1 MRARGSAL
9 GYSALGYSALGARHS
24 ALGATVL
31 LAVVAVFTS
40 GHLGSPDTWFQGNAG
55 PYPVR
60 VVVRLPGV
68 VPGLAQID
76 MTVTGEG
83 VERVTAQPIIFDAGK
98 EGAPPADVAKPV
110 PGRPGTY
117 HAELWFMTPGSFSV
131 NVEVTGSRG
140 TGVAVVPVAAGPE
153 RQIGM
158 YPWLGKVLLALGVF
172 LFVGAV
178 TIIGAAGSD
187 SVTPPGQPATARSKR
202 TGVLASVFGAG
213 VLGLGLFG
221 GRAWWTSV
229 EQGYLAELYRP
240 FNATASVEVEAGRR
254 TLRFSITDSVWST
267 HRARNLWERFSIS
280 PLVPDHGKLM
290 HLFLM
295 RAGDPTSFAH
305 LHPVSAD
312 SVTFVAGLGNLPAGS
327 YTAYADVVHE
337 TGFPQ
342 TMVATIEVP
351 AAGSDSALSDPDD
364 TAFTGTPGGAR
375 FTLPDRATV
384 TWERKPDSLLAD
396 QEAGL
401 TFTVKEPDGTVARLA
416 PYLGMPGHAVVYRTD
431 GKVYIHLH
439 PNGTISMVAQ
449 QALGGRLSTDT
460 IPGMLARRLTADT
473 SAMSRGD
480 HPMFDGTLTFPY
492 AFPSPGHY
500 RIWVQIRRGEQ
511 IATAPFDIAVK

>member
-1 MRARGSAL
+1 MI
-9 GYSALGYSALGARHS
+9 ARHS
-24 ALGATVL
+24 ALGARRSAFGATVVL
-31 LAVVAVFTS
+31 VALAVVTS

-83 VERVTAQPIIFDAGK
+83 VEKVTAQPIIFDAGK

-110 PGRPGTY
+110 PGRPGSY

-131 NVEVTGSRG
+131 NVEVTGSLG
-140 TGVAVVPVAAGPE
+140 TGVVVVPVAAVPE

-158 YPWLGKVLLALGVF
+158 YPWLGKLLLALGLF
-172 LFVGAV
+172 LFIGAV
-178 TIIGAAGSD
+178 TIFRAAGSD
-187 SVTPPGQPATARSKR
+187 SVTPPGQPATPRSRR

-213 VLGLGLFG
+213 ILGLGLFG
-221 GRAWWTSV
+221 GRAWWNAV
-229 EQGYLAELYRP
+229 EQDYLAELYRP
-240 FNATASVEVEAGRR
+240 FNASASVAVEAGRR

-267 HRARNLWERFSIS
+267 RRARNRWERFSVS

-290 HLFLM
+290 HLFVM
-295 RAGDPTSFAH
+295 RAGDPSAFAH

-312 SVTFVAGLGNLPAGS
+312 SVTFEAGLGNLPAGK

-342 TMVATIEVP
+342 TMVAELEVP
-351 AAGSDSALSDPDD
+351 AAGSDTGFTDADD
-364 TAFTGTPGGAR
+364 AAFVGSPTGAA
-375 FTLPDRATV
+375 FTLPDGATM
-384 TWERKPDSLLAD
+384 TWDGKPDSLMAD
-396 QEAGL
+396 AEAGL
-401 TFTVKEPDGTVARLA
+401 TFTVKEPDGTTARLA

-439 PNGTISMVAQ
+439 PNGTTSMVAQ
-449 QALGGRLSTDT
+449 QALGSRQATDT
-460 IPGMLARRLTADT
+460 LPGMLARRMAADT
-473 SAMSRGD
+473 MAMVHAD

-492 AFPSPGHY
+492 AFPSPGQY
-500 RIWVQIRRGEQ
+500 RVWVQIRRGST
-511 IATAPFDIAVK
+511 IVTAPFDIAVR

>member
-1 MRARGSAL
+1 MRYRGL
-9 GYSALGYSALGARHS
+9 V
-24 ALGATVL
+24 ATVL
-31 LAVVAVFTS
+31 LGAVATLTS
-40 GHLGSPDTWFQGNAG
+40 AHIGSPDTWFQGNAG

-60 VVVRLPGV
+60 VVIRLPGV

-83 VERVTAQPIIFDAGK
+83 VEKVTARPIIFDAGK
-98 EGAPPADVAKPV
+98 AGAPPADVAKPV

-140 TGVAVVPVAAGPE
+140 TGVVVVPVAAVPE

-158 YPWLGKVLLALGVF
+158 YPWLGKVLLALGAF
-172 LFVGAV
+172 LFIGAV
-178 TIIGAAGSD
+178 TILGAAGSE
-187 SVTPPGQPATARSKR
+187 SVTPPGQPVTPRGRK

-221 GRAWWTSV
+221 GRAWWTAV
-229 EQGYLAELYRP
+229 ERDYQAELYHP
-240 FNATASVEVEAGRR
+240 FTATAAVEVDAGKR

-267 HRARNLWERFSIS
+267 RRAGNRWERFSVS

-295 RAGDPTSFAH
+295 REGDPTAFAH
-305 LHPVSAD
+305 LHPISTD
-312 SVTFVAGLGNLPAGS
+312 SITFRAALGALPAGR

-342 TMVATIEVP
+342 TMVAKIDLPPV
-351 AAGSDSALSDPDD
+351 GVDSSLSDPDD
-364 TAFTGTPGGAR
+364 ATSMAAPSGA
-375 FTLPDRATV
+375 TVSLPDGATV
-384 TWERKPDSLLAD
+384 TWELKPASLLAN

-401 TFTVKEPDGTVARLA
+401 TFAVKEPDGRAARLA

-449 QALGGRLSTDT
+449 QALTEGLRVTDT
-460 IPGMLARRLTADT
+460 VPGMLARRMAADT
-473 SAMSRGD
+473 AMAAHSD
-480 HPMFDGTLTFPY
+480 HPMFDGTMTFPY
-492 AFPSPGHY
+492 AFPSAGQY
-500 RIWVQIRRGEQ
+500 RVWVQIRRPSG
-511 IATAPFDIAVK
+511 IVTAPFDMVVR

>member
-1 MRARGSAL
+1 M
-9 GYSALGYSALGARHS
+9 
-24 ALGATVL
+24 V
-31 LAVVAVFTS
+31 TS

-83 VERVTAQPIIFDAGK
+83 VEKVTARPIIFDAGK

-110 PGRPGTY
+110 PGRPGSY

-131 NVEVTGSRG
+131 DVEVTGSRG
-140 TGVAVVPVAAGPE
+140 TGVAVVPVAAVPE

-158 YPWLGKVLLALGVF
+158 YPWLGKLLLTLGVF

-213 VLGLGLFG
+213 LLGLGLFG

-240 FNATASVEVEAGRR
+240 FNATASVDLEAGRR
-254 TLRFSITDSVWST
+254 TLRFSIADSVWST

-312 SVTFVAGLGNLPAGS
+312 SVTFLAGLGNLPAGR

-342 TMVATIEVP
+342 TMVATIDLP
-351 AAGSDSALSDPDD
+351 APGSDSALSDPDD
-364 TAFTGTPGGAR
+364 AAFTGTPAGVT

-396 QEAGL
+396 QDAGL

-449 QALGGRLSTDT
+449 QALGSRQSTDT
-460 IPGMLARRLTADT
+460 LPGMLARRLTADA
-473 SAMSRGD
+473 SAMNHGD

-492 AFPSPGHY
+492 AFPSPGQY
-500 RIWVQIRRGEQ
+500 RIWVQIRRRGN
-511 IATAPFDIAVK
+511 IVTAPFDIAVK